1 MKKLKL
7 SLQNVE
13 GAQVLTRAQLKR
25 VIGGSDSGSDSGSA
39 AHLCEDECTQSPCT
53 YYDAKGSAKS
63 GNCK

>member
-1 MKKLKL
+1 MMKKLKL

-25 VIGGSDSGSDSGSA
+25 VIEGSDSGSA
-39 AHLCEDECTQSPCT
+39 PPPCKDECTQSPCT
-53 YYDAKGSAKS
+53 YYDANAKS